1 MVLMVVTE
9 ECMVVDDVF
18 VVVVSDATY
27 GDESG

>member
-1 MVLMVVTE
+1 MVVTE

-27 GDESG
+27 GDESGW